1 VRKTTVAQLLV
12 LGLVMT
18 LPASASPQA
27 FVEHTIR
34 TDFWWAGTVYATDV
48 DGDEDI
54 DVLGVAGYD
63 DEVLWWENT
72 GTTPVTFIEHT
83 IRSDFHGAH
92 CVYATDLDG
101 DDDTDVL
108 ATATEDGDITWWE
121 NDGETPPGFTEHT
134 IRDDFTWARWVY
146 ATKVDSDNDVDIV
159 GAAYWGAYISWWEN
173 IGGTPAAFIE
183 HPIKTGY
190 VGAASVYATD
200 LDRDGDSDILGAA
213 EFMNQITWWENGGGQ
228 PPTFTEHTI
237 AADFDGAFSVYAADL
252 DGDEDADVLGAGWS
266 ADQFAWWEN
275 DGGKPPA
282 FTRHVIASDFDGAYH
297 VYAAD
302 LDKDGDIDIL
312 GAASLAD
319 EVAWWENLGG
329 NPPGFSEHLIRAG
342 FNGARS
348 VFAADVDGD
357 GDNDALGS
365 AGDAD
370 VIAWWENVTDN
381 VGPVVSGVSVS
392 PNPVAVGGSTVLSAT
407 IDDTETGNS
416 SIAFAEWYVGPDPGQ
431 GLGTPMAAVDGA
443 LDEPTEDVQANVLA
457 SDLGVGV
464 HAIYVRGQ
472 DQAGNWSASV
482 ETPLIVYVTA
492 TVDIDPDT
500 LNLKSNGN
508 WVTAYIELPEGH
520 DVANIDVGTVLL
532 EDTIPA
538 ASHPTDVGDHDGDGI
553 PDLMVKFSRADLIAY
568 LKANGLTSGDVEL
581 TVTGY
586 VDSVL
591 FEGSDTIRVI

>member
-1 VRKTTVAQLLV
+1 MRKTTVAQLLV